1 MSIADFHIHEALHNV
16 IALNKISFRSQGAA
30 QLHPN
35 LFRTFFYQFHKWKND
50 NGEVTVKSCL
60 IILNLKFQI
69 VDLKYILDD
78 FGDFLL
84 QIIFNI
90 HRGNLNHKYSE
101 IKKPL
106 RRVVLRKK
114 N

>member
-35 LFRTFFYQFHKWKND
+35 LFRTFLYPFDNWKTNNVD
-50 NGEVTVKSCL
+50 VTVTSSF
-60 IILNLKFQI
+60 IILSVMSQI

-90 HRGNLNHKYSE
+90 HRGKLNHKYSE
-101 IKKPL
+101 IKNPL
-106 RRVVLRKK
+106 RRVV
-114 N
+114 